1 MKQLLG
7 LVGVCAFLML
17 GTSSVSAQQKIAHI
31 NQDTIIMRMDEYNKA
46 LASVQAYATQL
57 QKLLKAEEDQLIA
70 YAQLVQQ
77 QEKDGAITQKDLVA
91 AQQKINNMRS
101 ALQQNARKADTDL
114 QAREAKELTPVYQ
127 KFRSAMTA
135 VAKKEGYAY
144 IVNRNFFMYS
154 DGGIDATQ
162 AVANYLK
169 VDLSKEVVNPTP
181 TNGGGANPNSNANSN
196 NPNSNQ

>member
-7 LVGVCAFLML
+7 LVAVCAFLML

-31 NQDTIIMRMDEYNKA
+31 NQDTIIIRMDDYNKA
-46 LASVQAYATQL
+46 LATVQAYATQL

-77 QEKDGAITQKDLVA
+77 QVNDGAITPKDQAA
-91 AQQKINNMRS
+91 AQEKINNMRA

-114 QAREAKELTPVYQ
+114 QARETKEMLPVYQ
-127 KFRSAMTA
+127 KFRTAMTA

-144 IVNRNFFMYS
+144 IVNRNFFMYL

-162 AVANYLK
+162 AVADYLK

-181 TNGGGANPNSNANSN
+181 ANGGGGANPGGG